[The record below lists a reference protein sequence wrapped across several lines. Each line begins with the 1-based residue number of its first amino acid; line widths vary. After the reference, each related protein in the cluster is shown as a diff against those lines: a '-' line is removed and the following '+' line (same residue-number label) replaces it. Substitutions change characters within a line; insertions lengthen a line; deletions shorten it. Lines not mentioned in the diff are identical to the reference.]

1 MHPVDEASE
10 FCWQIG
16 LDFLYNINQFVRKK
30 RGKAVIRY
38 CWKIQ
43 ISSVLKLGVAPP
55 VMLWRMVG
63 EVGHS
68 SIKSCLPSYLQLHI
82 CQFENSK
89 TFHFQFSDLAS
100 TANIT
105 VLYAPT
111 ESILS
116 WSLEKLLP
124 LLQKIRRS
132 CQKENIAKGTST
144 DPGVSWVL

>member
-1 MHPVDEASE
+1 MCPP
-10 FCWQIG
+10 WKI
-16 LDFLYNINQFVRKK
+16 LDFELVSKIKNIHQFVWKK
-30 RGKAVIRY
+30 RGSAVISY

-43 ISSVLKLGVAPP
+43 ISSVLKLGVASP

-82 CQFENSK
+82 CQFEYSK

-111 ESILS
+111 ESILR
-116 WSLEKLLP
+116 WSLEKHLP

-144 DPGVSWVL
+144 DPRVS

>member
-1 MHPVDEASE
+1 MCPPWKILGFELVSK
-10 FCWQIG
+10 IK
-16 LDFLYNINQFVRKK
+16 NIHQVVWKK
-30 RGKAVIRY
+30 RGKAVISY

-82 CQFENSK
+82 CQFEYSK

-111 ESILS
+111 ESILR
-116 WSLEKLLP
+116 WSFEKHLP
-124 LLQKIRRS
+124 LLHKIRRS

-144 DPGVSWVL
+144 DPGVS

>member
-1 MHPVDEASE
+1 MCPP
-10 FCWQIG
+10 WKI
-16 LDFLYNINQFVRKK
+16 LDFELVSKIKNIHQVVWKK
-30 RGKAVIRY
+30 RGKAVISY

-82 CQFENSK
+82 CQFEYSK

-111 ESILS
+111 ESILR
-116 WSLEKLLP
+116 WSHEKHLP

-144 DPGVSWVL
+144 DPGVS